1 MNYLI
6 FDVIIA
12 LILLF
17 ALWRG
22 YSRGFILTLCGFLA
36 IFVAFIGA
44 TVISDNLAKP
54 VADAIRPAIER
65 QIQGA
70 LEQSLQV
77 EDSLASTGGEAPAL
91 EELPISE
98 VLEALQESA
107 LYRGLA
113 QAFQEAVEGAAQ

>member
-44 TVISDNLAKP
+44 TVISDL
-54 VADAIRPAIER
+54 
-65 QIQGA
+65 
-70 LEQSLQV
+70 SLIHILV
-77 EDSLASTGGEAPAL
+77 RSL
-91 EELPISE
+91 
-98 VLEALQESA
+98 SA
-107 LYRGLA
+107 
-113 QAFQEAVEGAAQ
+113 